1 MESDLYVL
9 PLVNNSEYGE
19 DGVVIL
25 RLTPQSAGTML
36 EAVRVA
42 QKAREMILETG
53 IMVQG
58 IELNPVGDVWFFAS
72 VPSSLSL
79 DEGSFDYDPGE
90 DYQQLTIPFDVE
102 QEAENAGNVLRG
114 KLIIFGE
121 DIWFTAYH
129 KYSADTYYTRAFPV
143 NLIEQ
148 HTS

>member
-58 IELNPVGDVWFFAS
+58 IELDPVGDVWFFAS
-72 VPSSLSL
+72 VPSALSP

-90 DYQQLTIPFDVE
+90 DYQQLTSSFEVE
-102 QEAENAGNVLRG
+102 QEAESAGNVLRG
-114 KLIIFGE
+114 KMIVAGE

-129 KYSADTYYTRAFPV
+129 KYSADTYYSHAFPV
-143 NLIEQ
+143 RMIEQ
-148 HTS
+148 HVQ

>member
-1 MESDLYVL
+1 MKRHWLD
-9 PLVNNSEYGE
+9 P
-19 DGVVIL
+19 I
-25 RLTPQSAGTML
+25 R
-36 EAVRVA
+36 
-42 QKAREMILETG
+42 
-53 IMVQG
+53 
-58 IELNPVGDVWFFAS
+58 DVWFFAN

-102 QEAENAGNVLRG
+102 QEAENAGNALRG
-114 KLIIFGE
+114 KLIVFGE

-148 HTS
+148 HAQ